1 MVSVE
6 VKDKDLDYISKEAKH
21 ITAELLLSKTLSS
34 AFHTTTGNWVG
45 IEVRRISDE

>member
-21 ITAELLLSKTLSS
+21 ITAL
-34 AFHTTTGNWVG
+34 TGKEPTPFMCVARLFFYNYQL
-45 IEVRRISDE
+45 